1 MAYIRKKRNKWSVRI
16 KKKGYPLIYKSFV
29 QKSDATK
36 FAQQVESD
44 MDRNIF
50 EDYSNAGNTTL
61 KDILVKYRDE
71 VTINKKGYKSEYYKI
86 NKLINNKIALIS
98 LLRLKGS
105 HLSTLKRELSGKA
118 PQTIKHYLQLVQVA
132 WNTAKREWG
141 IHLPAENP
149 VSLISMPKVDNERE
163 YVLTYN
169 QYKELLNACSDYIKD
184 FVIML
189 YETGARWSELAE
201 LAHSE
206 VNLNSKQVTFLDT
219 KNGDKR
225 TIPVND
231 KAYAILL
238 KYRFGKKVFNVV
250 YSKYYEHF
258 VKARNKANLAYF
270 RSHDLRACFCTNA
283 LLSGLSIP
291 ETAALSGHKDWKMLK
306 RYTRIKPED
315 LQDKV
320 NNIICISKKDVG

>member
-1 MAYIRKKRNKWSVRI
+1 M
-16 KKKGYPLIYKSFV
+16 
-29 QKSDATK
+29 
-36 FAQQVESD
+36 
-44 MDRNIF
+44 
-50 EDYSNAGNTTL
+50 
-61 KDILVKYRDE
+61 
-71 VTINKKGYKSEYYKI
+71 
-86 NKLINNKIALIS
+86 
-98 LLRLKGS
+98 
-105 HLSTLKRELSGKA
+105 
-118 PQTIKHYLQLVQVA
+118 
-132 WNTAKREWG
+132 
-141 IHLPAENP
+141 P
-149 VSLISMPKVDNERE
+149 VVDNERE
-163 YVLTYN
+163 YVLTYK
-169 QYKELLNACSDYIKD
+169 QYNDLLNVCSDYIKD

-225 TIPVND
+225 TIQVND

-258 VKARNKANLAYF
+258 VKAREKANLAYF